1 MTSDS
6 YTLYGMAG
14 SLYTTKVRA
23 YLRQRRLPF
32 VEKPAGGEEFLKT
45 VVPHVGRWIIPVVK
59 TPEGELLQDGTDIID
74 ALEERHNSDERLGP
88 TLAPEGIVGVI
99 SSLFELFG
107 SEGLLRPAMHY
118 RWNFDDSNLAF
129 LQAAFEDV
137 MPAGMNAEEREA
149 TFLKSSGRMR
159 KAAQL
164 FGVAPHSI
172 ETIERS
178 YETFLALLEHHL
190 SATPFL
196 LGAYPT
202 LADYALL
209 GPLYAHLGRDPY
221 PAALMKRSAPHV
233 YRWTERMNAPE
244 TIEDHIA
251 ARIQAGLFA
260 DTALPAGL
268 TALLG
273 FIAEDYLPELQAH
286 VAYAAAWLAERPNL
300 PAGSNGLDDPAARNL
315 GMTTFEWRGIEITS
329 VVMPYCFY
337 LLQRVQAAVER
348 LSADER
354 MQLDGIFAQS
364 GLAPLLQLHLP
375 RRVARVNHLEVWQ

>member
-14 SLYTTKVRA
+14 SLYTAKVRA

-74 ALEERHNSDERLGP
+74 ALEKRHNGDERLGP

-164 FGVAPHSI
+164 FGVRRIASRPS
-172 ETIERS
+172 
-178 YETFLALLEHHL
+178 
-190 SATPFL
+190 SAATKPFL
-196 LGAYPT
+196 
-202 LADYALL
+202 
-209 GPLYAHLGRDPY
+209 RF
-221 PAALMKRSAPHV
+221 S
-233 YRWTERMNAPE
+233 
-244 TIEDHIA
+244 
-251 ARIQAGLFA
+251 
-260 DTALPAGL
+260 
-268 TALLG
+268 
-273 FIAEDYLPELQAH
+273 
-286 VAYAAAWLAERPNL
+286 
-300 PAGSNGLDDPAARNL
+300 S
-315 GMTTFEWRGIEITS
+315 TT
-329 VVMPYCFY
+329 
-337 LLQRVQAAVER
+337 
-348 LSADER
+348 
-354 MQLDGIFAQS
+354 
-364 GLAPLLQLHLP
+364 
-375 RRVARVNHLEVWQ
+375 